1 MIVYIAGINHFDPTN
16 RETLRRW
23 LATISSSRTS
33 PPVFVATE
41 WNKEVFENVKEQRPK
56 FRQLMMSQWP
66 DAPSELLDIL
76 ENSLGYEADTH
87 TEVFDDV
94 EILWLDQ
101 KRQVNVSDINNYARD
116 RLRMYRSFLEGQPL
130 PKNTSD
136 ALSMFSEVA
145 RRRAQ
150 NSGTSTQRDVE
161 WARLIREKCAIS
173 KGEWIIII
181 VGASHASDH
190 EGSMRRLLQEQGLI
204 CQVNIF

>member
-23 LATISSSRTS
+23 LATLSSSRTS

-41 WNKEVFENVKEQRPK
+41 WNREVFENIKEQRPK
-56 FRQLMMSQWP
+56 FRQLMMRQWP
-66 DAPSELLDIL
+66 DASSELLDIL

-87 TEVFDDV
+87 TEVFDNV

-101 KRQVNVSDINNYARD
+101 ERLVNVSDINNYAKD
-116 RLRMYRSFLEGQPL
+116 RLKMYRSFLEGHPL
-130 PKNTSD
+130 PKNTSE
-136 ALSMFSEVA
+136 ALSMFSKEA

-150 NSGTSTQRDVE
+150 NSEASTRRDVE
-161 WARLIREKCAIS
+161 WARLIQEKCVIS
-173 KGEWIIII
+173 KGEWVIII
-181 VGASHASDH
+181 VGSSHASDH
-190 EGSMRRLLQEQGLI
+190 EGSMRRLLQDQRLI